1 MDQLEQTPLFST
13 APEHV
18 RDFVSYVV
26 KSVIDDG
33 VLRNFKK
40 LSPTAAARHA
50 PDLHEALARFI
61 FDVTID
67 SIREAP
73 LGRDLL
79 RRLDKLE
86 AEAESAAAEASAVAA
101 INKAKGA

>member
-18 RDFVSYVV
+18 RDFVTYVV
-26 KSVIDDG
+26 KAIIDDG
-33 VLRNFKK
+33 VLRTFEK
-40 LSPTAAARHA
+40 LSPKAAARHA

-86 AEAESAAAEASAVAA
+86 AEAESAAA